1 MSTLRHLTVGL
12 VLLLVTRCMAGE
24 LSGYKLLVSSVRTGD
39 GLERSIVRA
48 DGSGPRQIT
57 RLGKNCTPEAWSPDG
72 KWISYRVTDERYWT
86 DPQRMKQEYGH
97 PPAEERPVWVVR
109 PDGSGAHVIE
119 RLHFRRAMDGSRA
132 ALKPDA
138 LPRADGAWQVLFDGT
153 SVNAFRGYKTK
164 DFPKDSWSI
173 EGEALKTNP
182 DHPLD
187 LITREQF
194 ADFDLELEWKVDKE
208 ANSGIMYHVSEDF
221 PETYMTGPEMQVV
234 DDDNTDDG
242 KDRKTSAGSLYA
254 LIAPKNKKYNPFGQW
269 NKTRIRVSGPHVEYW
284 MNGGKIVEYELGSPE
299 LNDLIA
305 GSKFKAWPRFARNT
319 TGYIALQNHGGV
331 TWYRNI
337 RIRKLPL
344 PVDAREANP
353 SPAKE

>member
-1 MSTLRHLTVGL
+1 MSIPRQFIIGL
-12 VLLLVTRCMAGE
+12 ILFGAV
-24 LSGYKLLVSSVRTGD
+24 
-39 GLERSIVRA
+39 
-48 DGSGPRQIT
+48 GSG
-57 RLGKNCTPEAWSPDG
+57 S
-72 KWISYRVTDERYWT
+72 
-86 DPQRMKQEYGH
+86 H
-97 PPAEERPVWVVR
+97 
-109 PDGSGAHVIE
+109 GSE
-119 RLHFRRAMDGSRA
+119 
-132 ALKPDA
+132 
-138 LPRADGAWQVLFDGT
+138 PRADRQWQVLFDGT
-153 SVNAFRGYKTK
+153 SVDAFRGYKTQ
-164 DFPKDSWSI
+164 DFPKESWSI

-194 ADFDLELEWKVDKE
+194 GDFELELEWKVEKE

-242 KDRKTSAGSLYA
+242 KDPKTSAGSLYA
-254 LIAPKNKKYNPFGQW
+254 LIAPKNKKYNPVGQW
-269 NKTRIRVSGPHVEYW
+269 NKVRIRVSGPHVEYW

-299 LNDLIA
+299 LNELIA
-305 GSKFKAWPRFARNT
+305 ASKFKAWPKFAKNP

-344 PVDAREANP
+344 PVDPREADQAP
-353 SPAKE
+353 PKAKD